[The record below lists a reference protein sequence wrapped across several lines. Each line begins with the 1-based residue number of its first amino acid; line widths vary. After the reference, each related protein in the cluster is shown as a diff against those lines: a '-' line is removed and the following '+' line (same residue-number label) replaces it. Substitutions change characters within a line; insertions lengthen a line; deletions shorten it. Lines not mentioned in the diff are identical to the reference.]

1 MNIKATLATT
11 TAALAI
17 AATGTLVG
25 TATPAHAQPGECGNS
40 DVRASYQ
47 ARDAGAGHRYG
58 VIRLTNVTDT
68 TCSVRGYGGL
78 SYVGHGDGTQIGAA
92 ADRDAGRVRT
102 VVLDP
107 GESVVSR
114 VDETV
119 AANYPR
125 GTCRPTKV
133 DGFRVYVPDSR
144 VSQYV
149 AHRTTGCANSNI
161 HTLGHQPFRAAR

>member
-1 MNIKATLATT
+1 MKKIAT
-11 TAALAI
+11 TAAALVLAAGGVL
-17 AATGTLVG
+17 AAPGV
-25 TATPAHAQPGECGNS
+25 AHAQPGECGNS

-47 ARDAGAGHRYG
+47 ARGAGAGHRYG
-58 VIRLTNVTDT
+58 VIRLTNVIDT
-68 TCSVRGYGGL
+68 TCFVRGYGGL
-78 SYVGHGDGTQIGAA
+78 SYVGHGDGTQVGASA
-92 ADRDAGRVRT
+92 ERAAGRVRT

-114 VDETV
+114 V

-125 GTCRPTKV
+125 GTCHPTRV

-149 AHRTTGCANSNI
+149 AHRTTGCAGTDVHLI
-161 HTLGHQPFRAAR
+161 THTPFHRPTP